1 VNYNDLMLERLP
13 KRIYNLLKFIGKI
26 GDEAEYNTFVVGGFV
41 RDLMLDRENLD
52 IDIVVEGNEEYFAR
66 VFAKAKRGKV
76 KIHEQFNTAVVTLP
90 NGLKI
95 DIALARTE
103 TYERPGAL
111 PTVDIGSIDD
121 DLKRRDF
128 TINAMAIRLNEKGFG
143 DLIDPLHGESDL
155 EKGIIRVIHDKSFQ
169 DDPTRIFRA
178 IRYEQRY
185 DFRLDKHTEK
195 LLKTAVKNDFLSTIT
210 KQRLRN
216 EILLILDEENF
227 IEMINRM
234 KQFDLLKYI
243 HPKISLSSKIIKLLI
258 KISGL
263 SLFQSVP
270 LLTDNASFDTTLL
283 KLMAIFDGLNE
294 EEAKEASENLA
305 LTKEYTEAIIASKT
319 KLSNALKA
327 ISDKSITPSGIYKAL
342 NGLPTQTL
350 FFGAFKAFDE
360 DTILKM
366 FIYSLMENEKPL
378 ITGKDLKELGYPE
391 GSQYGEILE
400 DVFYAQ
406 LDEKVMT
413 KQEAIEYIQ
422 QKYKK

>member
-1 VNYNDLMLERLP
+1 MNYNNIMLERLP
-13 KRIYNLLKFIGKI
+13 KRIYNLLKSIGKI

-41 RDLMLDRENLD
+41 RDLILDRENLD
-52 IDIVVEGNEEYFAR
+52 IDIVIEGNEEYFAK

-111 PTVDIGSIDD
+111 PTVDLGSIDD
-121 DLKRRDF
+121 DLERRDF
-128 TINAMAIRLNEKGFG
+128 TINAMAIRLNENGFG

-185 DFRLDKHTEK
+185 GFRLDKHTEK
-195 LLKTAVKNDFLSTIT
+195 LLKIAVKNDFLSTIT

-216 EILLILDEENF
+216 EILLILNEENF
-227 IEMINRM
+227 FEMIDRM
-234 KQFDLLKYI
+234 NQFDLLKYI
-243 HPKISLSSKIIKLLI
+243 HPKISLSLKITNLLI
-258 KISGL
+258 KIIGL

-294 EEAKEASENLA
+294 KDAKEASENLA
-305 LTKEYTEAIIASKT
+305 LTKEYTEAITASKT

-327 ISDKSITPSGIYKAL
+327 ISDESIMPSEIYKAL
-342 NGLPTQTL
+342 NDLPVQTL
-350 FFGAFKAFDE
+350 FFGIFKASDR
-360 DTILKM
+360 DTILK
-366 FIYSLMENEKPL
+366 ILTYLLVKSEKPL

-406 LDEKVMT
+406 LDEKVIT